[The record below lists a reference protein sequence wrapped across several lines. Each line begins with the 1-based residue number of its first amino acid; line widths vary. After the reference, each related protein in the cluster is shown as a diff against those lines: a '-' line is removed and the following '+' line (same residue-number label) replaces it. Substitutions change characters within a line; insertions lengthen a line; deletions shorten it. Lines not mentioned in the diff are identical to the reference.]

1 MPHVQCK
8 LQCQE
13 YLMGIFFSILSC
25 YLTHSCV
32 EVCPYVLIIS
42 VPYKSTR
49 AGDKEQVE
57 LRERLGYPKISE
69 STFIKHILYLRIFP
83 T

>member
-1 MPHVQCK
+1 MYNANYNAKNISQ
-8 LQCQE
+8 
-13 YLMGIFFSILSC
+13 GIFFAILPCS
-25 YLTHSCV
+25 LTHSSV

-42 VPYKSTR
+42 IPYKSTR

-69 STFIKHILYLRIFP
+69 NTFIKHILYMRIL
-83 T
+83 TT